1 MNDNQNNS
9 RIKSSRI
16 FLAIGFLL
24 LIAIGVYLYW
34 YIYMRG
40 IVYSDDARFGGHLV
54 DLSPEIGGTLMD
66 ISVKAGDRVKKGQK
80 LFQID
85 PAFPQSALTEALAKL
100 ETDKGK
106 LEVAKAR
113 YERALSGSRVEE
125 IMAAEA
131 TLDKLKAEE
140 QLAELEYK
148 RISNLGLKGAASQD
162 QIDRSKSSLDSAT
175 HARENAS
182 HNLTLLQKGTRKEDI
197 NAAKADLETAKG
209 QVAESQ
215 AAIDKA
221 QLTLERTSG
230 YAPFDGWIVRRWLD
244 PGTILTAGRPV
255 LTIFDPATLCVEANI
270 EEKDLNLIA
279 VGDEVDISV
288 DSFPKL
294 KLKGRM
300 TYILRATNSEFSL
313 IPAEGSSGTFIK
325 VTQRVP
331 IRVSVQAPVDIP
343 IGPGLSVEIRIHIG
357 TSPDK
362 S

>member
-9 RIKSSRI
+9 RIKGSRI
-16 FLAIGFLL
+16 FLAIGILV
-24 LIAIGVYLYW
+24 LIAIGIYGYW

-40 IVYSDDARFGGHLV
+40 TVYSDDARFGGHLV
-54 DLSPEIGGTLMD
+54 DLSPEIGGILTDL
-66 ISVKAGDRVKKGQK
+66 SVKEGDHVTKGQK
-80 LFQID
+80 VFQID

-113 YERALSGSRVEE
+113 YERALKGYRVEE

-131 TLDKLKAEE
+131 TLDRFKAEE

-148 RISNLGLKGAASQD
+148 RISDLGLKGAASQD
-162 QIDRSKSSLDSAT
+162 QIDRSRSNLDSAT
-175 HARENAS
+175 HARETAL

-215 AAIDKA
+215 AAVEKA
-221 QLTLERTSG
+221 QLTLERTSA
-230 YAPFDGWIVRRWLD
+230 YAPFDGWVVRRWLD
-244 PGTILTAGRPV
+244 PGVILTAGRPV
-255 LTIFDPATLCVEANI
+255 LTVFDPSTLLVEANI
-270 EEKDLNLIA
+270 EEKNLNSIA
-279 VGDEVDISV
+279 IGDEVDINI
-288 DSFPKL
+288 DAFPKL
-294 KLKGRM
+294 KLKGHV
-300 TYILRATNSEFSL
+300 TEILRATNSEFSL
-313 IPAEGSSGTFIK
+313 VPAEGSSGTFIK

-331 IRVSVQAPVDIP
+331 IRIAIKAPDNIP
-343 IGPGLSVEIRIHIG
+343 LGPGLSVEVRIRIG
-357 TSPDK
+357 SSPDK